1 MMTSKGWCLVL
12 SLQEW
17 WDRGVPSP
25 SLSVYTFL
33 ALHEIPQRL
42 GMLKAEKWRN
52 DVLEMLRD
60 IPSHCY
66 CCSMHRF
73 CHAIHFRLEYYEVL
87 KNASSELELALWK
100 SKITQHDQLVERKN
114 TITLRTVQRSDLRMN
129 CGATVIIPLVLSFL
143 LSTCACGQCN
153 GYHMDNGDII
163 FDSDDEFASSSDED
177 DDIMG
182 FDEMDY

>member
-1 MMTSKGWCLVL
+1 MTSKGWCLVL

-17 WDRGVPSP
+17 WDRGVPHP

-52 DVLEMLRD
+52 DVLEMLKD

-100 SKITQHDQLVERKN
+100 AKLVEQSYPSN
-114 TITLRTVQRSDLRMN
+114 EDSTIDSKLQHRVS
-129 CGATVIIPLVLSFL
+129 CGADVIIPNVLSFL
-143 LSTCACGQCN
+143 IG
-153 GYHMDNGDII
+153 
-163 FDSDDEFASSSDED
+163 
-177 DDIMG
+177 
-182 FDEMDY
+182 